1 MQFFTATMEQLSA
14 YQELMRARQEG
25 VTPVSFTGVS
35 QIHKAHLLAALS
47 QTSAPVLVITADE
60 AEARRL
66 CDDVNTM
73 LEETAAWVFPA
84 KEVILTPVEGITTAY
99 EHARIGALA
108 ALQNGQ
114 CKVVAASIEALLQPT
129 LSPEQLR
136 EHTILLQRDGTA
148 DLSELTR
155 KLTDCGYV
163 RGDSVS
169 GQGQFSVRGDIVDIF
184 PVQLSAPVRLEFW
197 DDTIDTMHY
206 FDPETQR
213 RTDPLDE
220 VLGAAG
226 TGNPLRPCG
235 AGEENSYAGKVAPH
249 SPCRS
254 GAGKALC
261 RCRSSGSRHD
271 SGASG

>member
-114 CKVVAASIEALLQPT
+114 CKVVAASIEAAPAHPFAGTAAGTYHIITAGRHGRPVGTDQKADG
-129 LSPEQLR
+129 LR
-136 EHTILLQRDGTA
+136 LCPRGQRFRSGTILRPRRYCGH
-148 DLSELTR
+148 LS
-155 KLTDCGYV
+155 GAAF
-163 RGDSVS
+163 GS
-169 GQGQFSVRGDIVDIF
+169 
-184 PVQLSAPVRLEFW
+184 
-197 DDTIDTMHY
+197 
-206 FDPETQR
+206 
-213 RTDPLDE
+213 
-220 VLGAAG
+220 GAAG
-226 TGNPLRPCG
+226 ILGR
-235 AGEENSYAGKVAPH
+235 YH
-249 SPCRS
+249 
-254 GAGKALC
+254 
-261 RCRSSGSRHD
+261 
-271 SGASG
+271 

>member
-169 GQGQFSVRGDIVDIF
+169 GQGQFSVRGDIVD
-184 PVQLSAPVRLEFW
+184 LSL
-197 DDTIDTMHY
+197 IHI
-206 FDPETQR
+206 
-213 RTDPLDE
+213 
-220 VLGAAG
+220 
-226 TGNPLRPCG
+226 
-235 AGEENSYAGKVAPH
+235 
-249 SPCRS
+249 
-254 GAGKALC
+254 
-261 RCRSSGSRHD
+261 
-271 SGASG
+271 

>member
-136 EHTILLQRDGTA
+136 EHTILLQR
-148 DLSELTR
+148 
-155 KLTDCGYV
+155 
-163 RGDSVS
+163 
-169 GQGQFSVRGDIVDIF
+169 
-184 PVQLSAPVRLEFW
+184 
-197 DDTIDTMHY
+197 
-206 FDPETQR
+206 
-213 RTDPLDE
+213 
-220 VLGAAG
+220 AG

>member
-136 EHTILLQRDGTA
+136 GHTILLQQDGTA

-163 RGDSVS
+163 RGDS
-169 GQGQFSVRGDIVDIF
+169 
-184 PVQLSAPVRLEFW
+184 LKL
-197 DDTIDTMHY
+197 
-206 FDPETQR
+206 
-213 RTDPLDE
+213 
-220 VLGAAG
+220 
-226 TGNPLRPCG
+226 
-235 AGEENSYAGKVAPH
+235 
-249 SPCRS
+249 
-254 GAGKALC
+254 
-261 RCRSSGSRHD
+261 
-271 SGASG
+271 

>member
-136 EHTILLQRDGTA
+136 NIPYCYSGTA
-148 DLSELTR
+148 RQT
-155 KLTDCGYV
+155 
-163 RGDSVS
+163 
-169 GQGQFSVRGDIVDIF
+169 
-184 PVQLSAPVRLEFW
+184 
-197 DDTIDTMHY
+197 
-206 FDPETQR
+206 
-213 RTDPLDE
+213 
-220 VLGAAG
+220 
-226 TGNPLRPCG
+226 
-235 AGEENSYAGKVAPH
+235 
-249 SPCRS
+249 CRN
-254 GAGKALC
+254 
-261 RCRSSGSRHD
+261 
-271 SGASG
+271 

>member
-136 EHTILLQRDGTA
+136 GHTILLQQDGTA

-220 VLGAAG
+220 VLVPPARETLCDPAELAKKIRMLGKSLRIRRADLVREKLYADADPAAVGAA
-226 TGNPLRPCG
+226 
-235 AGEENSYAGKVAPH
+235 ADAV
-249 SPCRS
+249 
-254 GAGKALC
+254 
-261 RCRSSGSRHD
+261 
-271 SGASG
+271 